1 MKIQQGI
8 KLNVTLNCN
17 YFQIVFC
24 NVEDCEHNILQL
36 FGKFNHWPL
45 FFVTFQQWT
54 LQNWMQ
60 WTILWH
66 WQCCFIL
73 SSCEEAF
80 MKTTFPPNS
89 SQIVDLIFPDFS
101 QPLQVKKILVDIK
114 DIIEQSIQ
122 AMITL
127 AIIDSVYALSLPKI
141 CNSDWWMQ
149 AIYNYAVLKNSS
161 DRHV

>member
-1 MKIQQGI
+1 MWKTANTTFCSCLENSTIDLFSLSHSNNGLCKTECSGQYCGIDNAASSLQG
-8 KLNVTLNCN
+8 VA
-17 YFQIVFC
+17 VFDNARFPC
-24 NVEDCEHNILQL
+24 IY
-36 FGKFNHWPL
+36 
-45 FFVTFQQWT
+45 
-54 LQNWMQ
+54 
-60 WTILWH
+60 
-66 WQCCFIL
+66 

-80 MKTTFPPNS
+80 MKTTCPPNS

-141 CNSDWWMQ
+141 CNSD
-149 AIYNYAVLKNSS
+149 
-161 DRHV
+161 